1 MPDRTPPVL
10 RTTADDDLFI
20 RMDRALGVP
29 VVNQIAWR
37 LTSAPD
43 ERELEQLF
51 GRLASGRLGRLLRR
65 TGLPLVRDH
74 WVGAGAASG
83 RRVADTEPVAEGAVV
98 AWIDAAASRPLDLT
112 EGPVWELR
120 SAPLASGGAVVSLC
134 VAHAAGD
141 GSAVIDAVRAALDT
155 TAATSFA
162 ARSPGLIEQ
171 AVDAATQ
178 AGAITSNLVALAR
191 GAISARTAGSPSDG
205 NDDRTGQAPLSART
219 SRVVPRDPDAAPDDH
234 VALAPVC
241 IVGVPTE
248 QWAAVAAASGGS
260 SNTLFIAIV
269 VGMLVAGGRAGDDDV
284 VRISI
289 PMSLRGGVPDDRANA
304 TLGLSLDVP
313 ASAARDKDLAT
324 IRALSK
330 DVYAQRTARPGTFVR
345 LQPMMQALGDRAVAA
360 LSKGATTPLALASNL
375 GSLDDHLAGLGDP
388 NRADGIVTR
397 STTQAISTARLRELR
412 GGLAAWV
419 NDTGQTTTVSV
430 IGLDPDGLG
439 RTSLSPILHAELA
452 RWSLTPREW

>member
-29 VVNQIAWR
+29 VVNQMVWR

-43 ERELEQLF
+43 EHELEQLF

-83 RRVADTEPVAEGAVV
+83 RRVADAEAVADDAVV
-98 AWIDAAASRPLDLT
+98 PWIDAAASRPLDLT
-112 EGPVWELR
+112 SGPVWELR

-141 GSAVIDAVRAALDT
+141 GSAVLDAVRAALDT
-155 TAATSFA
+155 ATTTTFT
-162 ARSPGLIEQ
+162 ARSPGLIDQ
-171 AVDAATQ
+171 AADAVTQ
-178 AGAITSNLVALAR
+178 AGAITRNLVALAR
-191 GAISARTAGSPSDG
+191 GAMSGRTDGSPG
-205 NDDRTGQAPLSART
+205 DDDTETAPVSART
-219 SRVVPRDPDAAPDDH
+219 SRVVPRDPEAAPDDEI
-234 VALAPVC
+234 ALAPVC
-241 IVGVPTE
+241 IVSVPSE
-248 QWAAVAAASGGS
+248 QWAAAAAAAGGS
-260 SNTLFIAIV
+260 ANTLFIAVV
-269 VGMLVAGGRAGDDDV
+269 VGMLVAGGRADDDDV

-313 ASAARDKDLAT
+313 AAAAREKDLAT

-360 LSKGATTPLALASNL
+360 LSRGATTPLALASNL
-375 GSLDDHLAGLGDP
+375 GTLDDHLAGLGDP
-388 NRADGIVTR
+388 TRAGGIVTR

-419 NDTGQTTTVSV
+419 NDAGHTTTVSV

-439 RTSLSPILHAELA
+439 RRSLSPILHAELA

>member
-29 VVNQIAWR
+29 VVNQMVWR
-37 LTSAPD
+37 LTSTPG
-43 ERELEQLF
+43 ERELEALF
-51 GRLASGRLGRLLRR
+51 GRLAAGRLGRLLRR

-74 WVGAGAASG
+74 WVGAGPASG
-83 RRVADTEPVAEGAVV
+83 RLVADPEAVADDAIV

-120 SAPLASGGAVVSLC
+120 SAPLVSGGAVVSLC

-141 GSAVIDAVRAALDT
+141 GSAVLDAVRAALDT
-155 TAATSFA
+155 TTSSTFA
-162 ARSPGLIEQ
+162 ARSPGLIDQ
-171 AVDAATQ
+171 AADAATQ
-178 AGAITSNLVALAR
+178 AGAITRNLVALAR
-191 GAISARTAGSPSDG
+191 GAISARAGTSTDG
-205 NDDRTGQAPLSART
+205 DEKAPLSARS
-219 SRVVPRDPDAAPDDH
+219 SRVVPRDPDAAPDDDIG
-234 VALAPVC
+234 LAPVA
-241 IVGVPTE
+241 IVSIPTE
-248 QWAAVAAASGGS
+248 QWAAAAAAAGGS
-260 SNTLFIAIV
+260 SNTLFIAVV
-269 VGMLVAGGRAGDDDV
+269 VGMLVAGGRAGDDDI

-313 ASAARDKDLAT
+313 ASAAREQDLAT

-375 GSLDDHLAGLGDP
+375 GTLDDHLAGLGDP
-388 NRADGIVTR
+388 TRVGGIVTR

-419 NDTGQTTTVSV
+419 NDTGQMTTVSV
-430 IGLDPDGLG
+430 IGLDPDALG
-439 RTSLSPILHAELA
+439 RTSLSSILHAELA